1 MQHTIVRCCMLYT
14 TIQGHD
20 VKYGHNKKSTFFLI
34 AQILI
39 FSSLLAR
46 VKITAWD
53 SNHPPLATRTMWLNH
68 RAGRD
73 DIHIANLYEFYILLQ
88 GKKKKKL
95 QCFQTRKMYYSAA
108 ILQFYRNANSVY
120 FIRLPW
126 YTTCCTQYYF
136 KTHQRA
142 NAKVLWVQWL
152 FPPLL
157 RVLVRVWDMQWT

>member
-20 VKYGHNKKSTFFLI
+20 AKYGHNKKSTFFLI

-88 GKKKKKL
+88 GKKKKL

-108 ILQFYRNANSVY
+108 TLQFYRNASSVY